1 MDLLLL
7 MACCEGDDG
16 KVEELLAAG
25 ADPSVRD
32 IDGRSTLELAT
43 KDEIKAV
50 LQAAMAKA

>member
-25 ADPSVRD
+25 ANPGVKD
-32 IDGRSTLELAT
+32 IDGRSALELAT
-43 KDEIKAV
+43 KDEIREA

>member
-1 MDLLLL
+1 VDLLLL
-7 MACCEGDDG
+7 MACSEGDDG

-25 ADPSVRD
+25 ANPAVKD